1 MSARARRGFTLLEML
16 LSLAILAGLMV
27 AMSTFLF
34 GIAGGW
40 GEGGETRLFDQH
52 RRALAR
58 QLREAAE
65 AAASRPGG
73 ARWTIKEAEWSG
85 MPDAPRLSWS
95 APDLGRL
102 ARWPG
107 EPLPDVDLA
116 LDVDAQRGL
125 VLGWRSRL
133 ETETEEGRWHEAVLS
148 PFVKGIS
155 YAYVAADGRWEVS
168 ETPLEETPPR
178 TGWRQPDH
186 IRLRMEH
193 GKAKG
198 EIRLPLGGPREGAT
212 PP

>member
-1 MSARARRGFTLLEML
+1 MKATERGGFTLLEML

-40 GEGGETRLFDQH
+40 GEGGESRLFDQH

-65 AAASRPGG
+65 TAAARPGG
-73 ARWTIKEAEWSG
+73 SRWVIKEAAWAG
-85 MPDAPRLSWS
+85 MPDTPRLAWS

-116 LDVDAQRGL
+116 LEVDDQRGL

-133 ETETEEGRWHEAVLS
+133 ETETEEMRRHEAVLS
-148 PFVKGIS
+148 PFVKGIA
-155 YAYVAADGRWEVS
+155 YAYAGEDGRWEVS
-168 ETPLEETPPR
+168 DTPLAEAPPR

-186 IRLRMEH
+186 VRLRMEH
-193 GKAKG
+193 GKSRA
-198 EIRLPLGGPREGAT
+198 EIRLALGGPREGVT